1 MLPIKAEGT
10 SRYEFLFVWAT
21 NSFEVSDFKFESSTH
36 PQVDQAKVKK
46 KKAQRKQR
54 GIIDKDKQTVRYFY
68 LLGVPF

>member
-36 PQVDQAKVKK
+36 PQVDQAK
-46 KKAQRKQR
+46 A
-54 GIIDKDKQTVRYFY
+54 
-68 LLGVPF
+68 LLSQKIKRRENKEES